1 MQSSY
6 PRKTVTKYVTAQI
19 YVLENFNILKCK
31 CYYHFK
37 MPSVLFD
44 LWVYYTTREN
54 LQSKSLVHIVPLSPF
69 KGCYISFVEFFGLF
83 FNDFLLAW
91 YCPFVSQL
99 DIIFDRSLYFQILT
113 YNDWNVFVKGMKRG
127 HISSSVDNIASLSI
141 SFVPLSSIKLGIKVH
156 QNKSINTIFE
166 GKLSAWIFTF
176 IMKLASTF
184 TFIYKV
190 V

>member
-1 MQSSY
+1 
-6 PRKTVTKYVTAQI
+6 
-19 YVLENFNILKCK
+19 
-31 CYYHFK
+31 

-44 LWVYYTTREN
+44 LWVYYTTGKFTIKISRTYCT
-54 LQSKSLVHIVPLSPF
+54 IV
-69 KGCYISFVEFFGLF
+69 SFQGLLHF
-83 FNDFLLAW
+83 ICRVFWSIFNDFLLAW

-156 QNKSINTIFE
+156 QNKSINTIFD

>member
-1 MQSSY
+1 
-6 PRKTVTKYVTAQI
+6 
-19 YVLENFNILKCK
+19 
-31 CYYHFK
+31 
-37 MPSVLFD
+37 MPSALFD
-44 LWVYYTTREN
+44 LWVYYTTGKFTIKISRTYCT
-54 LQSKSLVHIVPLSPF
+54 IV
-69 KGCYISFVEFFGLF
+69 FFQGLLYFICRVFWSIF
-83 FNDFLLAW
+83 FNDLLSAW
-91 YCPFVSQL
+91 YCSFVSQL
-99 DIIFDRSLYFQILT
+99 DIIFDRSLYFQIVT

>member
-1 MQSSY
+1 
-6 PRKTVTKYVTAQI
+6 
-19 YVLENFNILKCK
+19 
-31 CYYHFK
+31 

-44 LWVYYTTREN
+44 LWVYYTTGKFTIKISRTYCTIV
-54 LQSKSLVHIVPLSPF
+54 SL

-127 HISSSVDNIASLSI
+127 HISSSIDNIASLSI

>member
-1 MQSSY
+1 MSCLIFEFIIQ
-6 PRKTVTKYVTAQI
+6 P
-19 YVLENFNILKCK
+19 
-31 CYYHFK
+31 
-37 MPSVLFD
+37 
-44 LWVYYTTREN
+44 EN

-127 HISSSVDNIASLSI
+127 HISSSVDNIASLTI